1 MACPREEPTAECNT
15 TSPGLEPKPF
25 GKGPQSSVLTQRSSQ
40 ELLSGHCNQPS
51 LTVSILSSPL
61 WGLHRVFVPTAL
73 GVWCHQHPSK
83 AASSGLMQ
91 GAAIPAQWSTGT
103 AFGETM
109 RFLQELPGPSA
120 FTFVTLRCS
129 YCPGIAGGGAQLPH
143 PILCV
148 CESSQSFSVSG
159 A

>member
-1 MACPREEPTAECNT
+1 MQHHLAGAGAKALWERPPEQC
-15 TSPGLEPKPF
+15 
-25 GKGPQSSVLTQRSSQ
+25 LTQRSSQ

-83 AASSGLMQ
+83 AASNGLMQ
-91 GAAIPAQWSTGT
+91 GAATPVQWSTGT